1 MTARDV
7 EWAHD
12 MRMPLQLI
20 ASSAQMIRL
29 SLEDPTLD
37 ANGYVDLLME
47 SVDQLKRMLD
57 AAVQA
62 GGAALRDAPGPVNAD
77 LAAAVRGDN
86 ELVVTVR
93 VPSGITVSSRSVSRV
108 VVTVE
113 PLSAKTVDVDIQ
125 FTGTFDEGEDGSV
138 LELDPT
144 TVEISGAQSLVDQ
157 VTRVR
162 GQIAASDITEEAATM
177 TTQLTAVDETGH
189 PVEFYLLQGA
199 DHGGPEFWTEQ
210 VIDLVDAFMKK
221 VFA

>member
-57 AAVQA
+57 AAMQA

-77 LAAAVRGDN
+77 LAAAVR
-86 ELVVTVR
+86 ELCLRCRPFAEQRGVALSCSGNVAALNMALDVDMLSRVLLNLISNALRFTPRGGRVR
-93 VPSGITVSSRSVSRV
+93 VTWRALGDWAEVCVSDSGAGIPAERLPYVFLRGETTGGSGYGLPAARRLAGLMGGELTARSTPGTGSAFTLRLPVRSVC
-108 VVTVE
+108 
-113 PLSAKTVDVDIQ
+113 A
-125 FTGTFDEGEDGSV
+125 G
-138 LELDPT
+138 
-144 TVEISGAQSLVDQ
+144 
-157 VTRVR
+157 
-162 GQIAASDITEEAATM
+162 
-177 TTQLTAVDETGH
+177 
-189 PVEFYLLQGA
+189 
-199 DHGGPEFWTEQ
+199 
-210 VIDLVDAFMKK
+210 
-221 VFA
+221 